1 MMISKDG
8 DISRSADAVLSTV
21 ASILEASLYAGRTIE
36 ISTIVL
42 PPMK

>member
-1 MMISKDG
+1 MMISKDS